1 MWVKHSVNEYQALTS
16 HKHRVSLTCTHTHKH
31 THTHTHTHTSDMHT
45 HTHTHTHTN
54 AHTHTHKCTYTHTHT
69 YSCTPTHT
77 QTHSLTHPYP
87 WAMSAKPCTASRSL
101 LIWVSRHRATCSAWC
116 TSSCSFCRQ
125 QHAVSIAT
133 KGSIQTGIVQNFY
146 CSSRWYLCT
155 QKSPYALHPFSQ
167 KFPQHCLWN
176 GSKVYLTD
184 AGPLAL
190 SFCRLSVYHYH
201 TVPKHSKTMNK
212 NASFKTILIRSKHIR
227 HCGDGDS
234 SVVRVLDSWLKGPG
248 FKSL

>member
-1 MWVKHSVNEYQALTS
+1 MNTKHSHHTS
-16 HKHRVSLTCTHTHKH
+16 TESLSHAHTHKH
-31 THTHTHTHTSDMHT
+31 THTHTHTHKWHAHT
-45 HTHTHTHTN
+45 
-54 AHTHTHKCTYTHTHT
+54 HTHTHKCTRTQMHIHTHTHT
-69 YSCTPTHT
+69 HILLHTHAHTNTQPDTPIPMSHVCQALHSFTVLADLSVQT
-77 QTHSLTHPYP
+77 QRHLFCLMH
-87 WAMSAKPCTASRSL
+87 L
-101 LIWVSRHRATCSAWC
+101 LLQLLQTATCSLHSNKGEYSNRDC
-116 TSSCSFCRQ
+116 TELLLQF
-125 QHAVSIAT
+125 
-133 KGSIQTGIVQNFY
+133 
-146 CSSRWYLCT
+146 SSRWYLCT

-176 GSKVYLTD
+176 GSKVHLID

-212 NASFKTILIRSKHIR
+212 NASFKTVLIRSKHIR

-234 SVVRVLDSWLKGPG
+234 SVVRVPDSWLKGPG